1 MPGQYVVVLFPEE
14 DDTSG
19 IILKS
24 WLKGDGCLW
33 PRQTKYVHSLLKAK
47 ATPGA
52 DWIEVP
58 CTVVREFDTYAE
70 ARANLPRVENGS
82 NLDGE
87 AELGKGRRKKNK
99 RSYESEDDEGAPS
112 PPASMIRRR
121 KHKRPR
127 NLENRPLPTQPR
139 SLEHEGYAD
148 KAGRQPLQQH
158 RTTGQEGALLTRSNI
173 SEVPA
178 FDSSSPAGIR
188 PSQRAPSPRMASP
201 EGQNVYR
208 GSYSNNCRPLD
219 NLEGPPFQQH
229 YSSQQGASWTAPNN
243 CHEPGLGFPSTSSMP
258 AQRAGYNEGQNVIRN
273 SPTSRHTP
281 SNSPSTRSIPFEH
294 ADNLER
300 QVLQQ
305 HNSSQQGPSW
315 TAHNNTHGSSLGF
328 PSSNRSSPPEYVRQL
343 MRISQTILM
352 RLEQLGRQVDAMQ
365 QHLFNTTVRLQDE
378 TNDDVVLTPVKDID
392 QFLSLEGR
400 LAADGNI
407 KLKLI
412 QQLAGLGGST
422 FGAAARRMLELL
434 LSLEVAVQFSWAGQK
449 GKRKFVD
456 LGVTDVICK
465 AVRRNFPET
474 KKNDIECVIKVWL
487 RHAGEKLQKQRLR
500 TSRTHHEGEF
510 YYLCC

>member
-1 MPGQYVVVLFPEE
+1 MDP
-14 DDTSG
+14 T
-19 IILKS
+19 
-24 WLKGDGCLW
+24 WTA
-33 PRQTKYVHSLLKAK
+33 RQ
-47 ATPGA
+47 
-52 DWIEVP
+52 
-58 CTVVREFDTYAE
+58 
-70 ARANLPRVENGS
+70 N
-82 NLDGE
+82 
-87 AELGKGRRKKNK
+87 LGKAEEKKNK

-208 GSYSNNCRPLD
+208 GSYSNNCRPL
-219 NLEGPPFQQH
+219 
-229 YSSQQGASWTAPNN
+229 
-243 CHEPGLGFPSTSSMP
+243 
-258 AQRAGYNEGQNVIRN
+258 
-273 SPTSRHTP
+273 
-281 SNSPSTRSIPFEH
+281 
-294 ADNLER
+294 
-300 QVLQQ
+300 
-305 HNSSQQGPSW
+305 
-315 TAHNNTHGSSLGF
+315 
-328 PSSNRSSPPEYVRQL
+328 EYVRQL

-500 TSRTHHEGEF
+500 TSRTHHEEC
-510 YYLCC
+510 LQSVALSSPSDEDL

>member
-1 MPGQYVVVLFPEE
+1 MLFYCTFFSDLVSNEV
-14 DDTSG
+14 
-19 IILKS
+19 
-24 WLKGDGCLW
+24 KG
-33 PRQTKYVHSLLKAK
+33 
-47 ATPGA
+47 
-52 DWIEVP
+52 
-58 CTVVREFDTYAE
+58 
-70 ARANLPRVENGS
+70 
-82 NLDGE
+82 
-87 AELGKGRRKKNK
+87 
-99 RSYESEDDEGAPS
+99 
-112 PPASMIRRR
+112 R

-229 YSSQQGASWTAPNN
+229 YSSQQGASFTALSYSSKKNN
-243 CHEPGLGFPSTSSMP
+243 DLK
-258 AQRAGYNEGQNVIRN
+258 
-273 SPTSRHTP
+273 
-281 SNSPSTRSIPFEH
+281 
-294 ADNLER
+294 
-300 QVLQQ
+300 
-305 HNSSQQGPSW
+305 
-315 TAHNNTHGSSLGF
+315 
-328 PSSNRSSPPEYVRQL
+328 
-343 MRISQTILM
+343 
-352 RLEQLGRQVDAMQ
+352 
-365 QHLFNTTVRLQDE
+365 TVQ
-378 TNDDVVLTPVKDID
+378 
-392 QFLSLEGR
+392 
-400 LAADGNI
+400 
-407 KLKLI
+407 I

-474 KKNDIECVIKVWL
+474 KKK
-487 RHAGEKLQKQRLR
+487 
-500 TSRTHHEGEF
+500 
-510 YYLCC
+510 

>member
-1 MPGQYVVVLFPEE
+1 
-14 DDTSG
+14 
-19 IILKS
+19 
-24 WLKGDGCLW
+24 
-33 PRQTKYVHSLLKAK
+33 
-47 ATPGA
+47 
-52 DWIEVP
+52 
-58 CTVVREFDTYAE
+58 
-70 ARANLPRVENGS
+70 
-82 NLDGE
+82 
-87 AELGKGRRKKNK
+87 
-99 RSYESEDDEGAPS
+99 
-112 PPASMIRRR
+112 MIRRR

-229 YSSQQGASWTAPNN
+229 YSSQQGA
-243 CHEPGLGFPSTSSMP
+243 
-258 AQRAGYNEGQNVIRN
+258 
-273 SPTSRHTP
+273 
-281 SNSPSTRSIPFEH
+281 
-294 ADNLER
+294 
-300 QVLQQ
+300 
-305 HNSSQQGPSW
+305 SW

-456 LGVTDVICK
+456 LGVTDVICS
-465 AVRRNFPET
+465 E
-474 KKNDIECVIKVWL
+474 
-487 RHAGEKLQKQRLR
+487 
-500 TSRTHHEGEF
+500 
-510 YYLCC
+510 

>member
-281 SNSPSTRSIPFEH
+281 SNSPSTRSIPFE
-294 ADNLER
+294 
-300 QVLQQ
+300 
-305 HNSSQQGPSW
+305 
-315 TAHNNTHGSSLGF
+315 
-328 PSSNRSSPPEYVRQL
+328 YVRQL